1 MLPPPHPPVKVEN
14 YHHLYGNNFF
24 GCYLCGEGRICMV
37 VVCAVLG
44 NGKHAVPFELV
55 VMSVQQKLQWEN
67 KENKIG
73 IFVRWWDNEGVL
85 AVILVGNMCFEYFT
99 VQTNEL

>member
-1 MLPPPHPPVKVEN
+1 M
-14 YHHLYGNNFF
+14 
-24 GCYLCGEGRICMV
+24 I

-67 KENKIG
+67 KEDKTG
-73 IFVRWWDNEGVL
+73 IFMQGWDNEGIL
-85 AVILVGNMCFEYFT
+85 AVILVGGYVF
-99 VQTNEL
+99 

>member
-1 MLPPPHPPVKVEN
+1 M
-14 YHHLYGNNFF
+14 
-24 GCYLCGEGRICMV
+24 I

-67 KENKIG
+67 KEDKTG
-73 IFVRWWDNEGVL
+73 IFMQGWDNEGIL
-85 AVILVGNMCFEYFT
+85 AVILVGDMCFEYFT
-99 VQTNEL
+99 VQTSEL

>member
-1 MLPPPHPPVKVEN
+1 MLPPPYPPVKVEN
-14 YHHLYGNNFF
+14 YHHLYGNNFL

-73 IFVRWWDNEGVL
+73 VFVRWWDNEGVL

>member
-1 MLPPPHPPVKVEN
+1 M
-14 YHHLYGNNFF
+14 
-24 GCYLCGEGRICMV
+24 
-37 VVCAVLG
+37 
-44 NGKHAVPFELV
+44 
-55 VMSVQQKLQWEN
+55 QQKLQWEN